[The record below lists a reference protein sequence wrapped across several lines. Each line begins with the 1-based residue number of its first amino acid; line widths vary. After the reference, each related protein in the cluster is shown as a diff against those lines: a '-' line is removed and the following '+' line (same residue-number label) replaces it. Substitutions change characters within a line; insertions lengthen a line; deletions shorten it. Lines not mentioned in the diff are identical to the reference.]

1 MSESGVNEQPKLVGQ
16 SLPSQNGK
24 EPQVQSS
31 SGKSLLQ
38 LRVQAQG
45 ALLGLAPHNIR
56 YEELVGEGID
66 PVILRQLY
74 EEVGIRV
81 STPLPG
87 STGNQHAEPAS
98 PAAKTG
104 QRSAFTEVGPAQ
116 SQEIEATTTRASTD
130 NKEQTGPARPSSAFQ
145 SDTTKPMERK
155 EVIARML
162 AARAAKAPGP
172 SLSPQANMIQE
183 ASPLQPDSMSKSAG
197 QKATLEASVKEKEIP
212 VREKNKAQTEL
223 ARQRIEQLKKQ
234 GLMRGQQK
242 QPDPGDEPQPS
253 APTPSS
259 SPNRHP
265 LPERPP
271 ESEAT
276 PAHLPGLFM
285 TKSDVNANPPPG
297 HIYTPIQGLALDSTL
312 HPRVAQ
318 RKRPRASDFD
328 EFNDI
333 PRRRF
338 SQSADRGAPEDRL
351 VIDISDDEEFYGGSE
366 NDHMDIEGTADQS
379 QSFGNITS
387 AAYLSSISTS
397 LTPQI
402 PRGNDQEHLRK
413 KDMEIQA
420 MHRKIAELEQ
430 RKKAKIAATTQ
441 SPRTL
446 NSLAL
451 PETQAGTDFETS
463 NVSAADEPSAEKDPN
478 GDNVETPSETLY
490 TAKSAFEP
498 DGPNTTTFPGD
509 LASMNA
515 TQLGIIRSKIL
526 RKQEIESGLPDLDA
540 EIESSG
546 ARLSELKKDEEK
558 LLLSIAKGKQG
569 RQQLISEIED
579 LGLEINGLTL
589 EELEAAQCKLAS
601 RKLSPPTHKG
611 MFSTL
616 HFQCFDPL
624 VSK

>member
-1 MSESGVNEQPKLVGQ
+1 MNEQSKLVGQ

-24 EPQVQSS
+24 ERQAQSS

-45 ALLGLAPHNIR
+45 ALLSLAPHNVR

-74 EEVGIRV
+74 EDVGIRV
-81 STPLPG
+81 STPLP
-87 STGNQHAEPAS
+87 SSNRHADPAS
-98 PAAKTG
+98 SAAKTG
-104 QRSAFTEVGPAQ
+104 QRSAFTEVGPVQ
-116 SQEIEATTTRASTD
+116 NQEIEATTTRASTD
-130 NKEQTGPARPSSAFQ
+130 NKEQTGPARPSSAFR

-172 SLSPQANMIQE
+172 SPSPQANTIQE
-183 ASPLQPDSMSKSAG
+183 TSPSQPDDMSTKAG
-197 QKATLEASVKEKEIP
+197 QKATHEASAKEKEIP

-253 APTPSS
+253 APAPSS
-259 SPNRHP
+259 APNWHP
-265 LPERPP
+265 LPDRPP

-276 PAHLPGLFM
+276 PARLPGLFM
-285 TKSDVNANPPPG
+285 TKSDANAKPPPENS
-297 HIYTPIQGLALDSTL
+297 YTPLQGLVLDSAL

-333 PRRRF
+333 PRRRL

-351 VIDISDDEEFYGGSE
+351 VIDISDDEEFYGDSD
-366 NDHMDIEGTADQS
+366 NDHMDFEGTADQS
-379 QSFGNITS
+379 QPFGNITS
-387 AAYLSSISTS
+387 ATDLSSISTS

-430 RKKAKIAATTQ
+430 RKKAKLAATTQ
-441 SPRTL
+441 SPRAL
-446 NSLAL
+446 NSLPL
-451 PETQAGTDFETS
+451 PETSAGTDFESS
-463 NVSAADEPSAEKDPN
+463 NVSAADESSAEKDPH
-478 GDNVETPSETLY
+478 GDNMGTPPESLY
-490 TAKSAFEP
+490 AAKNAFEL
-498 DGPNTTTFPGD
+498 DGPNSTTFRGD

-515 TQLGIIRSKIL
+515 TQLSNIRSKIL
-526 RKQEIESGLPDLDA
+526 RKQEIESGLPYLDS
-540 EIESSG
+540 EIESSE

-558 LLLSIAKGKQG
+558 LLLSVAKGKQG

-601 RKLSPPTHKG
+601 RKLSPSTNKG
-611 MFSTL
+611 MFYTL
-616 HFQCFDPL
+616 HF
-624 VSK
+624 